1 MNQAVMP
8 RQNSKS
14 PFEFT
19 GGHLCLNFTNTV
31 DNRKGLNRKE
41 LLTSYAD
48 LLRWAEE
55 ANILRMKDA
64 GRLQNMAEAAPGQ
77 AKSALRSALQLRES
91 LYALFS
97 AATERRAIPGTA
109 LSVLNRA
116 VQRTAQHE
124 RIAQDRRRFQWELS
138 SPESNLDSILW
149 PIARSAAD
157 LLTSPDLQNVRQCAS
172 TDCAWLFLDITKNHR
187 RRWCEMKT
195 CGNRAK
201 ARRYY
206 ERQKSEL

>member
-1 MNQAVMP
+1 VP
-8 RQNSKS
+8 HPNSKS

-31 DNRKGLNRKE
+31 DNRKGDNRKE

-48 LLRWAEE
+48 LLQWAEE
-55 ANILRMKDA
+55 AGVLKARA
-64 GRLQNMAEAAPGQ
+64 AVQLQKMADEGPGQ
-77 AKSALRSALQLRES
+77 AKSVLRTAVQLREA

-97 AATERRAIPGTA
+97 AATQRRQILGRS
-109 LSVLNRA
+109 LSILNAAAQRA
-116 VQRTAQHE
+116 VRQA
-124 RIAQDRRRFQWELS
+124 RIAERNHCFLWEFS
-138 SPESNLDSILW
+138 SPESSLDSILW
-149 PIARSAAD
+149 PVARSAAD
-157 LLTSPDLQNVRQCAS
+157 LLTSPELTNVRQCAS
-172 TDCAWLFLDITKNHR
+172 TDCAWLFLDTTKNHR

-206 ERQKSEL
+206 QRQKREL

>member
-1 MNQAVMP
+1 MP

-31 DNRKGLNRKE
+31 DNRKGANRKE
-41 LLTSYAD
+41 LLTSYAE

-55 ANILRMKDA
+55 ANILRTKDA
-64 GRLQNMAEAAPGQ
+64 GCLQNMAEASPGQ
-77 AKSALRSALQLRES
+77 AKSALRSAIRLREA
-91 LYALFS
+91 LYALLS
-97 AATERRAIPGTA
+97 AGIERRAIPATA

-124 RIAQDRRRFQWELS
+124 RIAEDRRRFCWELS
-138 SPESNLDSILW
+138 SSESSLDSILW

-157 LLTSPDLQNVRQCAS
+157 LLTSPDLENVRQCAS
-172 TDCAWLFLDITKNHR
+172 TDCAWLFLDTTKNHR
-187 RRWCEMKT
+187 RRWCEMRT

-206 ERQKSEL
+206 RRQKG